1 VSRTT
6 RDLAGTGRDLH
17 TVDAPPRRGRG
28 LSRPSRSRRGSWSVG
43 RSLVPRR
50 EIIDRQSRRNG
61 ALVSANAPSPIPRRG
76 TSPEDW
82 SQVRSQA
89 EFIVRIR
96 VGVGVGVRPRP
107 GTGQD
112 IACRFGWARRRG
124 LFAWVTP
131 LWRTNRASGG
141 CHASCAGGGHDPNE
155 QTPRAR
161 SLPADGGRNLF
172 HSPRSRVSR
181 GGPLRHHPEEPAT
194 APMWQAAPRLNPR
207 KQTAAAPDVP
217 SHPPTHTRLGACGEA
232 ALRERPPATPPIDA
246 QRSHVQGRRPPES
259 DPPGRFSSPRQAQ
272 TDL

>member
-1 VSRTT
+1 MRALGADRTRGRRALAQGRLAT
-6 RDLAGTGRDLH
+6 RARGL
-17 TVDAPPRRGRG
+17 RRGRRA
-28 LSRPSRSRRGSWSVG
+28 SAPAATDSSIWSLRLCMG
-43 RSLVPRR
+43 WLMHTKSHA
-50 EIIDRQSRRNG
+50 S
-61 ALVSANAPSPIPRRG
+61 
-76 TSPEDW
+76 
-82 SQVRSQA
+82 
-89 EFIVRIR
+89 
-96 VGVGVGVRPRP
+96 
-107 GTGQD
+107 
-112 IACRFGWARRRG
+112 IAISTPPVNSYFV
-124 LFAWVTP
+124 WVTP
-131 LWRTNRASGG
+131 LWRRSRASGG

-272 TDL
+272 TAL